1 MVTLLTQQDLA
12 KRWQVA
18 VKSIENCRKDGIIT
32 AVKGVPG
39 IRFTLEQIE
48 NIEVLKLERF
58 SPLERK
64 KLEMENEELRITN
77 EKLKKIIGNILS
89 ESAKLIALVP
99 TY

>member
-1 MVTLLTQQDLA
+1 LVTLLTQQDLA